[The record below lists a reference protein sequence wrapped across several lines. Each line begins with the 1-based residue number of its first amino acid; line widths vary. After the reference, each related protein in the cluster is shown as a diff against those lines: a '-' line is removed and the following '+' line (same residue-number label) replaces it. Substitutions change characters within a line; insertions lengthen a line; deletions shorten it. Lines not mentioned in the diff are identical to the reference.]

1 MVECLMDEAKTF
13 ISMSLIGSNNK
24 IVWKDSLRLF
34 PVSLDNLCKMF
45 NVSGKL
51 SKYDTRFNN
60 ISLFNKGRA
69 FHLFKKYALQDSK
82 HLMVLCKVEFNDSGY
97 KTLGHLRRVNFN
109 DKDLFIEYLLAR
121 LGLIT
126 ESYTPSGLVSQIT
139 FSYIIKS
146 GLANEL
152 DRKLLSNLEDNSVTN
167 HRFNNLQ
174 LPVSMNPS
182 DYGQIILNNFIQQN
196 GVNINRFI
204 VESGTRSYVIDSSE
218 DGLVNN
224 VRIQGAIDL
233 SWKDY
238 KFSEDVIKREI
249 GKSALFFMDGV
260 RILSKKQLNAK
271 PISKLSIETSI
282 KSNFITMD
290 IETITQNNKLI
301 PYLIC
306 AYNGLDKINSYAE
319 LSKGVINQ
327 KALFSNFIT
336 QLLTFFNNDSSVI
349 TVYAH
354 NFSGFDGIFLMKHLL
369 SYGKVEPLLHNGKL
383 ISIKVKLNV
392 EGYMNKTIVFKD
404 SMLLLPLSLREL
416 CSAFN
421 VTVSKG
427 YFPFNLTNIFYKG
440 LLPQIELWKNIPN
453 NEYTSLIAEFTGK
466 VWDFKAEAIKYCY
479 LDCIALHEILT
490 SFNELIFSHFKVN
503 IINSLTLPSLA
514 MKIYRSQF
522 MPKNSIYQLLGNVE
536 KDIRLSYT
544 GGAVDVYIPHNRK
557 NNILDITKA
566 IFQKIFIYDANSLYP
581 FIMAETPMPI
591 GKPVAFSG
599 DIRKMEPNAFGYFYC
614 QITSPD
620 YLDHPIL
627 QRRIK
632 TANGY
637 RTIAGLGSW
646 TGWIFSGEMDNAIK
660 LGYTFEIIKGYQFEK
675 GNVFKDYITKMY
687 NLRMEYAKGHPL
699 NLVAKLLM
707 NSLYGK
713 FGMRLESTQVEMFDT
728 SNEMESNLLSDMMD
742 LYGKFIKD
750 FIKLDN
756 HIVTVRDSLLNYEYN
771 ENEDMFHG
779 VDINIAIASAVTAG
793 GRMWMSTIKNN
804 PLFKLYYS
812 DTDSAAIDRPLPSFM
827 VGEALG
833 QFKLEYI
840 VKRAVFLAPKVYGL
854 LTDDGK
860 EIVKIKGITNEIN
873 PNIHIGDLD
882 RLLILDSKQEFIQEK
897 WYKKVFVGE
906 ITPQQVA
913 YTLKVTS
920 NKRESVYV
928 DDIFNSTK
936 PFYYGDLIKKD

>member
-1 MVECLMDEAKTF
+1 MVKFQTYKLNNLLLTNQLLEAYINHFWNDIF
-13 ISMSLIGSNNK
+13 I
-24 IVWKDSLRLF
+24 
-34 PVSLDNLCKMF
+34 P
-45 NVSGKL
+45 
-51 SKYDTRFNN
+51 
-60 ISLFNKGRA
+60 
-69 FHLFKKYALQDSK
+69 LQENK

-97 KTLGHLRRVNFN
+97 KTLGHLRRVNKA
-109 DKDLFIEYLLAR
+109 DKELFIEYLLAR

-126 ESYTPSGLVSQIT
+126 ESYTPNGLVSQIT

-146 GLANEL
+146 GLATEQ
-152 DRKLLSNLEDNSVTN
+152 DRLLLSNLEDKSVTN

-182 DYGQIILNNFIQQN
+182 DYGSILLNNFTQVN
-196 GVNINRFI
+196 GVSVNRFI
-204 VESGTRSYVIDSSE
+204 VESGTRSYIIDSSQ
-218 DGLVNN
+218 DGLTNN

-233 SWKDY
+233 AWVDTKI
-238 KFSEDVIKREI
+238 SEDVIKREI
-249 GKSALFFMDGV
+249 GKSIIFFMGGEK
-260 RILSKKQLNAK
+260 ILRKKQLNAK
-271 PISKLSIETSI
+271 PISKLSVETSI

-290 IETITQNNKLI
+290 IETVKIQSKLT

-306 AYNGLDKINSYAE
+306 AYNGNEKINSYGE
-319 LSKGVINQ
+319 LASGIINQ

-336 QLLTFFNNDSSVI
+336 QLLTFFTKNSNTI

-354 NFSGFDGIFLMKHLL
+354 NFSGFDGVFLMRHLL
-369 SYGKVEPLLHNGKL
+369 PYGKVDPLLHNGKI

-392 EGYMNKTIVFKD
+392 VGYTNKTIVFKD

-453 NEYTSLIAEFTGK
+453 NEYTTLIAEFTSK
-466 VWDFKAEAIKYCY
+466 VWDFKVEAIKYCY
-479 LDCIALHEILT
+479 LDCIALHQVLT
-490 SFNELIFSHFKVN
+490 KFNELIFSHFKVN

-522 MPKNSIYQLLGNVE
+522 MPENSLYQLLGTIE
-536 KDIRLSYT
+536 KDIRQSYT

-566 IFQKIFIYDANSLYP
+566 LFKRIFIYDVNSLYP
-581 FIMAETPMPI
+581 FIMAETPMPV
-591 GKPVAFSG
+591 GKPVAFTG
-599 DIRKMEPNAFGYFYC
+599 DIRKIDPNAFGFFYC
-614 QITSPD
+614 KITSPT
-620 YLDHPIL
+620 YLEHPIL

-646 TGWIFSGEMDNAIK
+646 TGWIFSSEMDNAVK
-660 LGYTFEIIKGYQFEK
+660 YGYSFEILNGYEFK
-675 GNVFKDYITKMY
+675 RGNVFKDYITKMY
-687 NLRMEYAKGHPL
+687 NLRLEYAKGHPL
-699 NLVAKLLM
+699 NLIAKLLM

-728 SNEMESNLLSDMMD
+728 SNEMESQLLKDLLD
-742 LYGKFIKD
+742 LYGKTIKD

-756 HIVTVRDSLLNYEYN
+756 FIVTVRDSLLNYEYS

-793 GRMWMSTIKNN
+793 GRMWMSTLKNN

-812 DTDSAAIDRPLPSFM
+812 DTDCAVVDKPLPSFM

-833 QFKLEYI
+833 QLKLEYVI
-840 VKRAVFLAPKVYGL
+840 DKAVFLAPKVYAL
-854 LTDDGK
+854 ITEDGNQV
-860 EIVKIKGITNEIN
+860 VKVKGITNEIITELDFN
-873 PNIHIGDLD
+873 TLENLLYKDASREFTQTKWFKNVIG
-882 RLLILDSKQEFIQEK
+882 
-897 WYKKVFVGE
+897 GE
-906 ITPQQVA
+906 ISIQDMA
-913 YTLKVTS
+913 YTLKITS
-920 NKRESVYV
+920 NKRQIIYNDGV
-928 DDIFNSTK
+928 FNNTK
-936 PFYYGDLIKKD
+936 PFYYNEISNNNN